1 MKKALV
7 KRWLSCV
14 VACIVL
20 VGCFSGTVEAK
31 EWDVVRGE
39 TDYYVNL
46 ENSSNV
52 FVCNK
57 GTIGSKVGTEYY
69 MTYSVESIQAKSFDV
84 NGIIGTN
91 QPRARYPYVASEDG
105 KGGGILNFQQ
115 GDDLLKEGTTYFIK
129 FTITE
134 DGYTYSMSWAKDE
147 ESGYIKFGSVV
158 GEHKS
163 ETKYFGVWFGSTEM
177 SGKLTRVRIYDKKG
191 NDLGVQ
197 ATPGRNVSVGREETF
212 QKDSQVNHRYT
223 IELQNVYDIAISNR
237 RTAIGDKVFMEYRVA
252 SSDSKVYQVGGSLS
266 NEPKAGF
273 PYLTGQLLYTAT
285 DFDVNTVDDGPF
297 LVEGAEYLFIFEKKS
312 DYFDVIAQRTYK
324 GETEIISLDSV
335 YGTYDKG
342 ADFVSIWLG
351 GSREMLT
358 NAVLEDFKCYDS
370 NKNNLGVQCNQKNVK
385 ITHFGELEDYIDCEA
400 VYYCKEDGSLY
411 ALYEDQTLKYTSAD
425 VNKQGTYTI
434 EERRMKVC
442 IDNTTKDYDYVYLR
456 FTDDAGKEYERLHT
470 YKVVFETGK
479 GTKVE
484 TQIVDAKNGYQAM
497 RPTDPT
503 MKNNEFKGWYT
514 SDGKEFNFDTL
525 VIESTTLH
533 AKWAKS
539 DYANIESEVNYMP
552 YVYTV
557 SGIFIFL
564 IFVVAGIVILKKG
577 RKQDERG
584 N

>member
-1 MKKALV
+1 MKKTFV
-7 KRWLSCV
+7 KRWLAYA

-20 VGCFSGTVEAK
+20 GGCFSGTAQAK
-31 EWDVVRGE
+31 DWDVVRGE

-57 GTIGSKVGTEYY
+57 GTVGSQVGTEYY
-69 MTYSVESIQAKSFDV
+69 MTYTVESIQAKSFDV
-84 NGIIGTN
+84 NGIMGTN

-105 KGGGILNFQQ
+105 QGGGILNFQP
-115 GDDLLKEGTTYFIK
+115 GDDVLKEGMTYFIK

-134 DGYTYSMSWAKDE
+134 DGYTYRMSWAKDE

-158 GEHKS
+158 GEHKD
-163 ETKYFGVWFGSTEM
+163 ETKYFGVWLGSAEM

-212 QKDSQVNHRYT
+212 KKDSQVNHRYT
-223 IELQNVYDIAISNR
+223 IELKDVYDIAISNF
-237 RTAIGDKVFMEYRVA
+237 RTATSDKIFMEYRVA

-266 NEPKAGF
+266 NEPKAAF
-273 PYLTGQLLYTAT
+273 PYLTGQLLYMAT
-285 DFDVNTVDDGPF
+285 DFDANTVDDGPF
-297 LVEGAEYLFIFEKKS
+297 LVEGAEYLFIFEKKT

-324 GETEIISLDSV
+324 GKTEIISLDST
-335 YGTYDKG
+335 YGTYDKE
-342 ADFVSIWLG
+342 ADFVSLWFG
-351 GSREMLT
+351 GGREMLT

-385 ITHFGELEDYIDCEA
+385 ITHFGELEEYTDCEA

-434 EERRMKVC
+434 EERMMKVS
-442 IDNTTKDYDYVYLR
+442 IDNTTKDFDYVYLR
-456 FTDDAGKEYERLHT
+456 LTDDTGKEYERLHT
-470 YKVVFETGK
+470 YKVIFETGK
-479 GTKVE
+479 GTEVE

-503 MKNNEFKGWYT
+503 MENNQFEGWYT
-514 SDGKEFNFDTL
+514 SDGREYDFDTL
-525 VIESTTLH
+525 VTESVTLH
-533 AKWAKS
+533 AKWAKA
-539 DYANIESEVNYMP
+539 DYASIEGGTNYTP
-552 YVYTV
+552 YLYVG
-557 SGIFIFL
+557 SGILIFL
-564 IFVVAGIVILKKG
+564 IFVAAGIVIVKKG
-577 RKQDERG
+577 GKHERG